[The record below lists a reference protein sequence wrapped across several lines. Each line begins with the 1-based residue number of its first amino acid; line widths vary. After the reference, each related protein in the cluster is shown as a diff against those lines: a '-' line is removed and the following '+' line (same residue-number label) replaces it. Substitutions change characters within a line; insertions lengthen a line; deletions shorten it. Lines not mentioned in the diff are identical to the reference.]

1 MTGVDFSMWMGR
13 PPPRDGDSN
22 MHEAEEGKEGRSL
35 QSKTDLISPQPENV
49 LEDLSTASTA
59 QSQAHNKSDARTP
72 SSQVDRVKGF
82 YIDIPHLSEKEEY
95 EHLPGYFT
103 VQRILREVK
112 PGHYLVKLRSGET
125 NLLSRAELHKFTNSS
140 IALKQFL
147 SSRMASSSRRTTRRP
162 QATGFVNWDSL
173 ELSESEDVSPRKFG
187 QRARRL
193 VPHESDESAG
203 SEPEPQ
209 NSTDEQTSESEQ
221 PRPLGRRSLRL
232 TMKKENGFSGNNA
245 GGDSSDDSLTYQSSK
260 RRKTKPK
267 NDIRQSKRGLRSM
280 SKTREAATSQVSSG
294 ARRSERTRT
303 QPRRSMRER
312 HEDELSAYSEE
323 EIGPKVVATKEYFE
337 RLPLDDEFR
346 NRHRERCETCGID
359 GDTSEK
365 GPLVFCQGCSSS
377 YHKVCLG
384 NRGTREH
391 LVTKVG
397 EGHFVL
403 QCRRCLGMAQHKDPS
418 APHHGLCS
426 LCREPG
432 LASRPFRPRLTT
444 REEQLRREE
453 HGGVDPITEVD
464 PSLINSST
472 NVMFR
477 CANCQQAWH
486 PHHLPGRE
494 HAQQDEEEAALDEQG
509 LADLRFDYY
518 SRSWTCKECI
528 EHNSQIDALVAWRP
542 TDLEKYIPGSTLDMI
557 EESQKE
563 YLIKWKGQSY
573 FQTTWMPGAWVWG
586 VAVSAMRVA
595 FMRKPENQMPK
606 MTTEDAIP
614 EDWLRVD
621 IVFDV
626 VYTSVVTNRT
636 KEIDFARAKEVD
648 SAYVKYKGLGYEDAI
663 WEKPPSYEEKER
675 WADFKIAYEDW
686 VMKHY
691 VHTPVP
697 NTLRRHLQLMRT
709 KDFESDLLK
718 ESQPTMVTGGQLMD
732 YQVEGMNWLYYQWYK
747 IQNCILADE
756 MGLGKT
762 IQIIAYFALMVQDH
776 KCWPFLVVVPNS
788 TCPNWRREIKK
799 WAPSLRAV
807 TYFGSSVAR
816 KLAQDYE
823 LFPKDEEE
831 KERKK
836 LTAHDRSQP
845 KDLRAHIVI
854 ASYESVVEEKAR
866 QNLQKV
872 AWAGLIVDEGQRL
885 KNEKNL
891 LYDNLSKMKFPFKV
905 LLTGTPLQ
913 NNARELFNLLQFLDP
928 KINAA
933 AMDAKYE
940 TLTKENVPELHELIR
955 PFFLRRTKAQVLTFL
970 PPMAQI
976 ILPVTMSVVQKKL
989 YKSILAK
996 NPQLMKSIFSRD
1008 GNIAQKE
1015 RVNLNNILMQ
1025 LRKTLCHPFVYN
1037 RKIEERSYEPAV
1049 SHRNLVE
1056 ASSKLQLLELMLP
1069 KLQERGHRVL
1079 IFSQFLDNLDI
1090 VEDFLDGLGLQHR
1103 RLDGSINSLE
1113 KQKRIDDFNAPDS
1126 PYFAFLLSTRSGG
1139 VGINLASADTVIIMD
1154 PDFNPHQDIQAL
1166 SRAHRI
1172 GQKNKVLVF
1181 QIMTR
1186 GSAEEKIMQ
1195 IGKKKMVLDHVLIQQ
1210 MDQEDDA
1217 GLDLE
1222 SILRHGAAALFDDDN
1237 TGDIVYDS
1245 ASVDKLLDRSQIEST
1260 DVGDDKSAESQFSF
1274 ARVWANDKAALE
1286 DNLGES
1292 EAATPAD
1299 TTVWDKILKERERM
1313 YAEEAAARAET
1324 FGRGKRKRNAVDYQ
1338 AQEALDTE
1346 LNTSPFK
1353 ARNDGSD
1360 TDFQANGAESDAGGD
1375 STPAEETDVPS
1386 KEGTGPMKAAPKQP
1400 KIKARP
1406 FRRVKIPIGNPPYV
1420 DAEGAANYI
1429 PVGELPPNHL
1439 CIACGDLHPMGWCR
1453 LKLAGV
1459 EHCGLCGIAHLG
1471 HGRTCPHL
1479 NSEIQVATLLGTLKE
1494 STESHELKDKATKYL
1509 RMIRGDLVQRK
1520 KIQERKDQRQIRP
1533 APTGYQPRMDPTM
1546 IDGNTDVAP
1555 QDRAAVNGVRD
1566 PAEAW
1571 RNASAWSQAHGL
1583 FPPLRP
1589 DNRSQQ

>member
-1 MTGVDFSMWMGR
+1 M
-13 PPPRDGDSN
+13 
-22 MHEAEEGKEGRSL
+22 
-35 QSKTDLISPQPENV
+35 
-49 LEDLSTASTA
+49 AST
-59 QSQAHNKSDARTP
+59 
-72 SSQVDRVKGF
+72 
-82 YIDIPHLSEKEEY
+82 
-95 EHLPGYFT
+95 
-103 VQRILREVK
+103 
-112 PGHYLVKLRSGET
+112 
-125 NLLSRAELHKFTNSS
+125 
-140 IALKQFL
+140 
-147 SSRMASSSRRTTRRP
+147 SRRTTRRP
-162 QATGFVNWDSL
+162 QAEGFVNWASLDISGPEDASPRRFGLRPKRRATQDFDDSANSDRGPQSSAD
-173 ELSESEDVSPRKFG
+173 EEGSESERSQHLD
-187 QRARRL
+187 
-193 VPHESDESAG
+193 
-203 SEPEPQ
+203 
-209 NSTDEQTSESEQ
+209 
-221 PRPLGRRSLRL
+221 RRSLRL
-232 TMKKENGFSGNNA
+232 RRKKENAFAENDFV
-245 GGDSSDDSLTYQSSK
+245 GDSGDESVVYQTSK
-260 RRKTKPK
+260 RRRTRSK
-267 NDIRQSKRGLRSM
+267 NDMRRSKRGLRSR
-280 SKTREAATSQVSSG
+280 SKTREASVGQKSTG
-294 ARRSERTRT
+294 ARRSERTRI
-303 QPRRSMRER
+303 QPRRNMREL
-312 HEDELSAYSEE
+312 HEDEISAHSEE
-323 EIGPKVVATKEYFE
+323 EIGPKVVATKEYFP

-346 NRHRERCETCGID
+346 NCHRDRCETCGIV
-359 GDTSEK
+359 GDTAEK
-365 GPLVFCQGCSSS
+365 GPLVFCQGCTSS

-391 LVTKVG
+391 LVSKIG

-426 LCREPG
+426 DCEVLGP
-432 LASRPFRPRLTT
+432 ASMPFRPRLTT

-453 HGGVDPITEVD
+453 HGGVDPITQVD
-464 PSLINSST
+464 PALINSPK

-477 CANCQQAWH
+477 CAKCQRAWH
-486 PHHLPGRE
+486 MHHLPRRE
-494 HAQQDEEEAALDEQG
+494 HDQQDEEDVMLDEQE
-509 LADLRFDYY
+509 LAELRFEYY
-518 SRSWTCKECI
+518 SRSWTCRDCI
-528 EHNSQIDALVAWRP
+528 EHNSELDALVAWRP
-542 TDLEKYIPGSTLDMI
+542 ADLEKYVPGSTLDMM

-563 YLIKWKGQSY
+563 YLIKWKMQSY
-573 FQTTWMPGAWVWG
+573 FQTTWMPGAWLWG
-586 VAVSAMRVA
+586 VATTSMRAA
-595 FMRKPENQMPK
+595 FVRKLENQMPK

-621 IVFDV
+621 IVLDV
-626 VYTSVVTNRT
+626 KYSSVVTNRT

-675 WADFKIAYEDW
+675 WADFKSAYEDW
-686 VMKHY
+686 VIKHY
-691 VHTPVP
+691 VHTPSQ
-697 NTLRRHLQLMRT
+697 NTLRRHLQTVRNRN
-709 KDFESDLLK
+709 FESDLLK
-718 ESQPTMVTGGQLMD
+718 DAQPTTVTGGQLMD
-732 YQVEGMNWLYYQWYK
+732 YQIEGMNWLYYQWYK
-747 IQNCILADE
+747 NQNCILADE

-762 IQIIAYFALMVQDH
+762 IQIIAYFALLVQDH

-799 WAPSLRAV
+799 WAPTLRAV
-807 TYFGSSVAR
+807 TYFGSAVAR

-823 LFPKDEEE
+823 LFPKDDEE
-831 KERKK
+831 KERSK
-836 LTAHDRSQP
+836 TRPHDRSQP

-872 AWAGLIVDEGQRL
+872 AWAGLVVDEGQRL

-891 LYDNLSKMKFPFKV
+891 LYDSLSKMKFPFKV

-976 ILPVTMSVVQKKL
+976 ILPVTMSLVQKKL
-989 YKSILAK
+989 YRSILAK
-996 NPQLMKSIFSRD
+996 NPQLMKSIFSRN
-1008 GNIAQKE
+1008 GNIAQKD
-1015 RVNLNNILMQ
+1015 RVNLNNILVQ

-1037 RKIEERSYEPAV
+1037 REIEERSYELAV

-1079 IFSQFLDNLDI
+1079 LFSQFLDNLDI

-1210 MDQEDDA
+1210 MDHEDDA
-1217 GLDLE
+1217 GMDLE
-1222 SILRHGAAALFDDDN
+1222 SILRHGAEALFNDDN
-1237 TGDIVYDS
+1237 KGDIIYDS

-1260 DVGDDKSAESQFSF
+1260 DTGEDKSAESQFSF
-1274 ARVWANDKAALE
+1274 ARVWANDKATLE

-1292 EAATPAD
+1292 GVATPAD
-1299 TTVWDKILKERERM
+1299 TTVWDKILQERERI

-1324 FGRGKRKRNAVDYQ
+1324 LGRGKRKRNVSNHGQALLCLADMYRLWITKLKKPWTQKSTLRHTKLEMRAVTRTSKPMALTAMLVATVHRPRRPTSHPRRTM
-1338 AQEALDTE
+1338 AQKL
-1346 LNTSPFK
+1346 
-1353 ARNDGSD
+1353 
-1360 TDFQANGAESDAGGD
+1360 
-1375 STPAEETDVPS
+1375 
-1386 KEGTGPMKAAPKQP
+1386 
-1400 KIKARP
+1400 
-1406 FRRVKIPIGNPPYV
+1406 
-1420 DAEGAANYI
+1420 
-1429 PVGELPPNHL
+1429 
-1439 CIACGDLHPMGWCR
+1439 LHPSNPRSKVKTR
-1453 LKLAGV
+1453 L
-1459 EHCGLCGIAHLG
+1459 CGLSRSLSNSNQRGLSGALKCPQGIRHTPRPVLSPITFPLVPFPQITSA
-1471 HGRTCPHL
+1471 
-1479 NSEIQVATLLGTLKE
+1479 
-1494 STESHELKDKATKYL
+1494 L
-1509 RMIRGDLVQRK
+1509 RAGMYMRW
-1520 KIQERKDQRQIRP
+1520 
-1533 APTGYQPRMDPTM
+1533 
-1546 IDGNTDVAP
+1546 DGAD
-1555 QDRAAVNGVRD
+1555 
-1566 PAEAW
+1566 
-1571 RNASAWSQAHGL
+1571 
-1583 FPPLRP
+1583 
-1589 DNRSQQ
+1589 

>member
-1 MTGVDFSMWMGR
+1 
-13 PPPRDGDSN
+13 
-22 MHEAEEGKEGRSL
+22 
-35 QSKTDLISPQPENV
+35 
-49 LEDLSTASTA
+49 
-59 QSQAHNKSDARTP
+59 
-72 SSQVDRVKGF
+72 
-82 YIDIPHLSEKEEY
+82 
-95 EHLPGYFT
+95 
-103 VQRILREVK
+103 
-112 PGHYLVKLRSGET
+112 
-125 NLLSRAELHKFTNSS
+125 
-140 IALKQFL
+140 
-147 SSRMASSSRRTTRRP
+147 MASSTRRATRRP
-162 QATGFVNWDSL
+162 QAEGYVNWASL
-173 ELSESEDVSPRKFG
+173 NISESEDEKPRKFV
-187 QRARRL
+187 RR
-193 VPHESDESAG
+193 PKRRSTQDSDESADSEREPQSSAGEEASG
-203 SEPEPQ
+203 SEASQ
-209 NSTDEQTSESEQ
+209 YT
-221 PRPLGRRSLRL
+221 GRRSLRL
-232 TMKKENGFSGNNA
+232 TMKKGNGTADKNI
-245 GGDSSDDSLTYQSSK
+245 GGDLSDDSVIYETTK
-260 RRKTKPK
+260 RRGRPKKDGGRMKPERRARSGARDAAF
-267 NDIRQSKRGLRSM
+267 NDRS
-280 SKTREAATSQVSSG
+280 TG

-312 HEDELSAYSEE
+312 HEDEISAYSEE
-323 EIGPKVVATKEYFE
+323 EIGPKIVATKEYFE
-337 RLPLDDEFR
+337 KIPFDDEFR
-346 NRHRERCETCGID
+346 NYHRERCETCDIS
-359 GDTSEK
+359 GDTAER
-365 GPLVFCQGCSSS
+365 GPLVFCQGCTSS

-403 QCRRCLGMAQHKDPS
+403 QCRRCLGMAQQKDPS
-418 APHHGLCS
+418 APHHGICAS
-426 LCREPG
+426 CAEPG
-432 LASRPFRPRLTT
+432 PASTPFRPRLTT

-453 HGGVDPITEVD
+453 NGGIDPITQVD
-464 PSLINSST
+464 HALINSPSI
-472 NVMFR
+472 VMFR
-477 CANCQQAWH
+477 CGNCQQAWH
-486 PHHLPGRE
+486 MHHLPARD
-494 HAQQDEEEAALDEQG
+494 HTQQDEEEAQVNEQG
-509 LADLRFDYY
+509 LAELRFDYY

-528 EHNSQIDALVAWRP
+528 EHNSQIDGLVAWRP
-542 TDLEKYIPGSTLDMI
+542 ANLDKYIPGSTLDMI

-563 YLIKWKGQSY
+563 YLIKWKTQSY
-573 FQTTWMPGAWVWG
+573 FQTTWMPGAWLWG
-586 VAVSAMRVA
+586 VAASAMRVA

-606 MTTEDAIP
+606 MTTKDAIP

-621 IVFDV
+621 IVLDV

-663 WEKPPSYEEKER
+663 WEKPPSYEETER
-675 WADFKIAYEDW
+675 WADFKSAYDDW
-686 VMKHY
+686 VLKHY
-691 VHTPVP
+691 VHTPSQKS
-697 NTLRRHLQLMRT
+697 LRNRLQHVRY

-718 ESQPTMVTGGQLMD
+718 DAQPSTVTGGQLMD
-732 YQVEGMNWLYYQWYK
+732 YQVEGMNWLYYQWFK
-747 IQNCILADE
+747 SQNCILADE

-807 TYFGSSVAR
+807 TYYGSAVAR
-816 KLAQDYE
+816 KITQDYE

-831 KERKK
+831 QERKK
-836 LTAHDRSQP
+836 NGIHDKSQP

-854 ASYESVVEEKAR
+854 TSYESVVEEKAR

-891 LYDNLSKMKFPFKV
+891 LYEGLSKMKFPFKV

-913 NNARELFNLLQFLDP
+913 NSARELFNLLQFLDP

-940 TLTKENVPELHELIR
+940 TLTKENVPELHEMIR
-955 PFFLRRTKAQVLTFL
+955 PFFLRRTKVQVLTFL

-996 NPQLMKSIFSRD
+996 NPQLMKSIFSRT
-1008 GNIAQKE
+1008 GNVAQKE

-1037 RKIEERSYEPAV
+1037 REVEERSHELAV

-1056 ASSKLQLLELMLP
+1056 ASSKLQLLQLMLP
-1069 KLQERGHRVL
+1069 KLHERGHRVL
-1079 IFSQFLDNLDI
+1079 LFSQFLDNLDI

-1195 IGKKKMVLDHVLIQQ
+1195 IGKKKMALDHVLIQQ

-1217 GLDLE
+1217 GMDLE
-1222 SILRHGAAALFDDDN
+1222 SILKHGTEALFRDDN
-1237 TGDIVYDS
+1237 TGDIIFDS
-1245 ASVDKLLDRSQIEST
+1245 ASVDKLLDRSQIETTST
-1260 DVGDDKSAESQFSF
+1260 GDDKSAESQFSF

-1286 DNLGES
+1286 DNLGDS
-1292 EAATPAD
+1292 GTATPAD
-1299 TTVWDKILKERERM
+1299 TTIWDNILKERERM

-1324 FGRGKRKRNAVDYQ
+1324 FGRGKRKRNVSID
-1338 AQEALDTE
+1338 
-1346 LNTSPFK
+1346 
-1353 ARNDGSD
+1353 
-1360 TDFQANGAESDAGGD
+1360 
-1375 STPAEETDVPS
+1375 
-1386 KEGTGPMKAAPKQP
+1386 KQQ
-1400 KIKARP
+1400 
-1406 FRRVKIPIGNPPYV
+1406 G
-1420 DAEGAANYI
+1420 
-1429 PVGELPPNHL
+1429 
-1439 CIACGDLHPMGWCR
+1439 
-1453 LKLAGV
+1453 
-1459 EHCGLCGIAHLG
+1459 
-1471 HGRTCPHL
+1471 
-1479 NSEIQVATLLGTLKE
+1479 
-1494 STESHELKDKATKYL
+1494 
-1509 RMIRGDLVQRK
+1509 
-1520 KIQERKDQRQIRP
+1520 
-1533 APTGYQPRMDPTM
+1533 
-1546 IDGNTDVAP
+1546 
-1555 QDRAAVNGVRD
+1555 
-1566 PAEAW
+1566 
-1571 RNASAWSQAHGL
+1571 
-1583 FPPLRP
+1583 
-1589 DNRSQQ
+1589 

>member
-1 MTGVDFSMWMGR
+1 MG
-13 PPPRDGDSN
+13 SN
-22 MHEAEEGKEGRSL
+22 
-35 QSKTDLISPQPENV
+35 
-49 LEDLSTASTA
+49 
-59 QSQAHNKSDARTP
+59 
-72 SSQVDRVKGF
+72 
-82 YIDIPHLSEKEEY
+82 
-95 EHLPGYFT
+95 
-103 VQRILREVK
+103 
-112 PGHYLVKLRSGET
+112 
-125 NLLSRAELHKFTNSS
+125 
-140 IALKQFL
+140 
-147 SSRMASSSRRTTRRP
+147 SRRNARRP
-162 QATGFVNWDSL
+162 QADGFVNWTSLDLSDSDSAPPRRL
-173 ELSESEDVSPRKFG
+173 GRRPRIHATQESDASADSDCEPQSSEDEEKFK
-187 QRARRL
+187 
-193 VPHESDESAG
+193 SDAS
-203 SEPEPQ
+203 Q
-209 NSTDEQTSESEQ
+209 
-221 PRPLGRRSLRL
+221 PLGRRSLRL
-232 TMKKENGFSGNNA
+232 TLRRKENLAEKN
-245 GGDSSDDSLTYQSSK
+245 GGDDASDDSINYETSK
-260 RRKTKPK
+260 RRKTKS
-267 NDIRQSKRGLRSM
+267 RSGAGRKRRGPRSL
-280 SKTREAATSQVSSG
+280 SRTREPALRHASIG

-312 HEDELSAYSEE
+312 QEDEISAHSEE
-323 EIGPKVVATKEYFE
+323 EVGPKVVATKEYFE
-337 RLPLDDEFR
+337 RLPVNDDFR
-346 NRHRERCETCGID
+346 NRHRERCDTCGV
-359 GDTSEK
+359 GADTAEK
-365 GPLVFCQGCSSS
+365 GNLVYCQGCTSS

-397 EGHFVL
+397 EGRFVL

-426 LCREPG
+426 GCKKPG
-432 LASRPFRPRLTT
+432 PASVPFRARLTT

-453 HGGVDPITEVD
+453 HGGVDPITELD
-464 PSLINSST
+464 PALLNAPN

-477 CANCQQAWH
+477 CANCQRVWH
-486 PHHLPGRE
+486 MHHLARRD
-494 HAQQDEEEAALDEQG
+494 HAQQNDGDEESGFNEEE

-518 SRSWTCKECI
+518 SSSWTCKDCV

-542 TDLEKYIPGSTLDMI
+542 ANLEKYIPGSTLDMI
-557 EESQKE
+557 EEFEKE
-563 YLIKWKGQSY
+563 YLIKWKAQSH
-573 FQTTWMPGAWVWG
+573 FRTTWMPGSWVWG
-586 VAVSAMRVA
+586 VAASSMRVA
-595 FMRKPENQMPK
+595 FARKPENQIPR

-614 EDWLRVD
+614 EDWLRID

-626 VYTSVVTNRT
+626 IYTSVVTNRT

-663 WEKPPSYEEKER
+663 WEKPPSYDESER
-675 WADFKIAYEDW
+675 WADFKSAYDDW
-686 VMKHY
+686 VIKHY
-691 VHTPVP
+691 VHSPSQT
-697 NTLRRHLQLMRT
+697 TLRRHLQTVRS
-709 KDFESDLLK
+709 KDFESELLK
-718 ESQPTMVTGGQLMD
+718 NAQPTTVTGGQLMD
-732 YQVEGMNWLYYQWYK
+732 YQLEGMNWLYYQWYK
-747 IQNCILADE
+747 NQNCILADE

-762 IQIIAYFALMVQDH
+762 IQVIAYFALMVQDH

-823 LFPKDEEE
+823 LFPKDDEE
-831 KERKK
+831 KERKAPRDK
-836 LTAHDRSQP
+836 SQS

-854 ASYESVVEEKAR
+854 TSYESVVEEKAR

-891 LYDNLSKMKFPFKV
+891 LYDNLSKMRFPFKA

-913 NNARELFNLLQFLDP
+913 NSARELFNLLQFLDP

-933 AMDAKYE
+933 AMDVKYE
-940 TLTKENVPELHELIR
+940 NLTKENVPELHELIR
-955 PFFLRRTKAQVLTFL
+955 PFFLRRTKVQVLTFL

-996 NPQLMKSIFSRD
+996 NPQLMKSIFSRT
-1008 GNIAQKE
+1008 GSTVQKE
-1015 RVNLNNILMQ
+1015 RVSLNNILMQ
-1025 LRKTLCHPFVYN
+1025 LRKTLCHPFVYS
-1037 RKIEERSYEPAV
+1037 RDIEERSYELAV

-1056 ASSKLQLLELMLP
+1056 ASSKLQLLQLMLP
-1069 KLQERGHRVL
+1069 QLQQRGHRVL

-1195 IGKKKMVLDHVLIQQ
+1195 IGKKKMALDHVLIQQ

-1217 GLDLE
+1217 GMDLE
-1222 SILRHGAAALFDDDN
+1222 SILRHGAEALFDDDS

-1260 DVGDDKSAESQFSF
+1260 DTGEDKSAESQFSF

-1292 EAATPAD
+1292 ESATPAD
-1299 TTVWDKILKERERM
+1299 TTVWDKILKEREKM

-1324 FGRGKRKRNAVDYQ
+1324 LGRGKRKRNV
-1338 AQEALDTE
+1338 
-1346 LNTSPFK
+1346 S
-1353 ARNDGSD
+1353 S
-1360 TDFQANGAESDAGGD
+1360 
-1375 STPAEETDVPS
+1375 
-1386 KEGTGPMKAAPKQP
+1386 
-1400 KIKARP
+1400 
-1406 FRRVKIPIGNPPYV
+1406 
-1420 DAEGAANYI
+1420 
-1429 PVGELPPNHL
+1429 
-1439 CIACGDLHPMGWCR
+1439 
-1453 LKLAGV
+1453 
-1459 EHCGLCGIAHLG
+1459 
-1471 HGRTCPHL
+1471 GRM
-1479 NSEIQVATLLGTLKE
+1479 
-1494 STESHELKDKATKYL
+1494 L
-1509 RMIRGDLVQRK
+1509 R
-1520 KIQERKDQRQIRP
+1520 
-1533 APTGYQPRMDPTM
+1533 
-1546 IDGNTDVAP
+1546 
-1555 QDRAAVNGVRD
+1555 
-1566 PAEAW
+1566 
-1571 RNASAWSQAHGL
+1571 
-1583 FPPLRP
+1583 
-1589 DNRSQQ
+1589 